1 MVNVSKWNNKKR
13 DLNAVFCFYI
23 LLILVT
29 IIKKKINVALLNLI
43 WKLNKTL
50 NTITVLF
57 PSNFVLMMKNWLHLW
72 KVWTQESSFEGDYF
86 WNWLHVPM
94 TKMCI
99 VSLTICCH
107 IFSMLFTT
115 NWSPS
120 IIMLILLILFY
131 YCQSKITLLHVTGLY
146 SFPF

>member
-1 MVNVSKWNNKKR
+1 MLANEIKKR
-13 DLNAVFCFYI
+13 DLNAVFCLYI

-131 YCQSKITLLHVTGLY
+131 YCQSKITHLHVTGLY

>member
-1 MVNVSKWNNKKR
+1 MLANEIKKR
-13 DLNAVFCFYI
+13 DLNAVFCLYI

-115 NWSPS
+115 NWTPS

-131 YCQSKITLLHVTGLY
+131 YCQSKITHLHVTGLY